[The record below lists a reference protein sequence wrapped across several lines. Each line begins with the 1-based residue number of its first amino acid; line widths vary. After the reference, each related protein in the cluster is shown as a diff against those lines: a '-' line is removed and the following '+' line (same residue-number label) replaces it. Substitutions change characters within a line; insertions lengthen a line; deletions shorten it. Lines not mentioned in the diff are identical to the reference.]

1 MLFRLS
7 VLAIIVWV
15 TLFVTS
21 GTFAARTQ
29 EESSSTQLVKDPE
42 SLKGEVELKVESG
55 LVKYGPWALFG
66 VIMLAGVGIPISEEL
81 LIIPAGFLLERGML
95 PLWSTIVAVWLGVV
109 LADTIWM
116 LLVRRFSYKLL
127 GIRFFRRT
135 FHPRRLLEIKRMLD
149 SHGAWVIIMG
159 RVLPAARTPTIT
171 AAGLAHMPLGP
182 FLIGECIGATKSIGW
197 QLFVGWLIAKGLG
210 DSIYDRHV
218 RDAALIGVG
227 VLLAILIAWWIRR
240 RRKTSKRHRPRAKMR
255 WLREACRPPSE
266 RSTNSP

>member
-1 MLFRLS
+1 
-7 VLAIIVWV
+7 
-15 TLFVTS
+15 
-21 GTFAARTQ
+21 
-29 EESSSTQLVKDPE
+29 
-42 SLKGEVELKVESG
+42 
-55 LVKYGPWALFG
+55 
-66 VIMLAGVGIPISEEL
+66 MLAGVGIPISEEL